1 MYKLSLLALCLSIII
16 SCSLPDTDK
25 KGYSLKIN
33 TKNAEGHTVFLDV
46 LELNNFTVID
56 SGVVADEKV
65 AMGSYLEEKSICRL
79 RFDDSQFLI
88 LLLANGD
95 VLNIKIDLDDFENY
109 TVEES
114 SENMM
119 MKDLM
124 RQVNMTYGR
133 INEIQQAFQSELY
146 AEDRNDVVLERLQ
159 DSYVEVITEH
169 QQYITSFVDTQKN
182 PFLAIFAVDMLDPE
196 QNSERLNKL
205 ADMLK
210 KDEQVANSTYVKAF
224 IEKTARRMLTSIG
237 NKAPDI
243 VMPTS
248 NGDTVR
254 LSSLSNKLILIDFW
268 ASWCRPCREQ
278 NPELVR
284 IYKKYKKQG
293 LAVYGVS
300 LDKDKE
306 SWLEAIKDD
315 HLDWDVHV
323 SELNAWKSSIVEDY
337 SISAIPANY
346 LLDSSGTILA
356 KNLENSA
363 LEEFLTNY
371 FDKSTPAL

>member
-124 RQVNMTYGR
+124 QQVNMTYGR